1 MGTPVSTAFVQ
12 LIVRPTDPDMATFWR
27 KWDWQ
32 IVLATNTGHLAGQID
47 AGYARSEARAASK
60 GLDAL
65 NHMIAMEAADL
76 HARRQAR
83 IIAMR
88 TLDSDENR

>member
-1 MGTPVSTAFVQ
+1 MSTAHIQ
-12 LIVRPTDPDMATFWR
+12 LTVRPTDPDFVTFWR
-27 KWDWQ
+27 KWDWR
-32 IVLATNTGHLAGQID
+32 IALATDGGHEVGRID
-47 AGYARSEARAASK
+47 SGHARTEARATSK

-65 NHMIAMEAADL
+65 NHMIAMEAAGL

-88 TLDSDENR
+88 TLDPDEDR